1 MYEYKYTATI
11 KRSIMLSTER
21 IYKRTSFLP
30 NIFITHANV
39 RSVCEQRRE
48 RAHNHEHLC
57 ELTVEK

>member
-30 NIFITHANV
+30 NIFITHV